1 MYEILKY
8 SVPFFILLGVVEYLS
23 NGGVADN
30 HKDFKELR
38 YNECLMN
45 FSCSGKNGSSEGRIT
60 HGFQLKSAYE
70 NNLMPYTNYT
80 FDFKVSSSLWV
91 AYELFQIKACKKE
104 YKPIWLR
111 VCRPREIALAVLSE
125 DLSLISSTSLA
136 AYRAFDAIF
145 WPLSVPGIQ
154 MFHRR
159 ACRQNICTHE
169 KNKLI
174 DSKTNT
180 QNPVTKN
187 VWFAYKAKKEILLG
201 FVFIIDIIR
210 ILF

>member
-1 MYEILKY
+1 M
-8 SVPFFILLGVVEYLS
+8 LGVVEYLS

-104 YKPIWLR
+104 YKAIWLR
-111 VCRPREIALAVLSE
+111 VCRPKKVALAVLSE
-125 DLSLISSTSLA
+125 DLSLISNTHLA
-136 AYRAFDAIF
+136 TYRVFDAIF
-145 WPLSVPGIQ
+145 WPLAVSGTQ
-154 MFHRR
+154 MFHRHI
-159 ACRQNICTHE
+159 CRQNICTHE
-169 KNKLI
+169 KTNYWFKNKHTK
-174 DSKTNT
+174 SSH
-180 QNPVTKN
+180 KN
-187 VWFAYKAKKEILLG
+187 VWFAYATKKEILLG
-201 FVFIIDIIR
+201 FVFIIDIIQ